1 MILGIGND
9 LLDIRRI
16 EDVVKGHGNRFLERV
31 YTSQERSSAEEKA
44 DPVRYYASRF
54 AIKEAFVKALGTGVV
69 SEGVSWQDI
78 DVQKDARGKP
88 VIVLSGGALRHLQD
102 LTPPG
107 MTAKIDVSFSDE
119 YPYGQAFVVISSH

>member
-16 EDVVKGHGNRFLERV
+16 EDVVKAHGARFLERV

-78 DVQKDARGKP
+78 DVQKDTRGKP

-119 YPYGQAFVVISSH
+119 YPYGQAFVIISSY

>member
-9 LLDIRRI
+9 LLDTRRI
-16 EDVVKGHGNRFLERV
+16 EDVVKTHGMRFLQRV
-31 YTSQERSSAEEKA
+31 YTPQERASADEKA

-88 VIVLSGGALRHLQD
+88 LIVLAGGALQHLSD
-102 LTPPG
+102 LTPAG

-119 YPYGQAFVVISSH
+119 YPYAQAFVVISCH